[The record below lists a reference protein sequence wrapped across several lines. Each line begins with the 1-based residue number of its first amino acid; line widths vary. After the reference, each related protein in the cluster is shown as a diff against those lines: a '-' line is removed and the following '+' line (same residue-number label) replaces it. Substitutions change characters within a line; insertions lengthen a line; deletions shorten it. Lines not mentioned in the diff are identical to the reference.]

1 MNCKYLITENQDQY
15 CRISQELSGGLKCKT
30 TPEACAKCSSLPE
43 KQCPNSVT
51 ASLAVYAARQQ
62 VPEKV
67 AELVQ
72 VLKPLFQVTKPED
85 LDLGEGPGTQLKKIL
100 SWFAVDTPTCECL
113 SRARLMNTWGPQGC
127 RDNIS
132 TILMW
137 LQEEALNRKIPFVK
151 VVAKQ
156 LVLLAISRAE
166 SCTQKNATS
175 SI

>member
-1 MNCKYLITENQDQY
+1 MDCKYLVIENQNQH
-15 CRISQELSGGLKCKT
+15 CRIAQELSGGLKCQT
-30 TPEACAKCSSLPE
+30 TSEACTKCSSLSE
-43 KQCPNSVT
+43 KQCPNAVT
-51 ASLAVYAARQQ
+51 AGLAVYAARQQ
-62 VPEKV
+62 APQKVPE
-67 AELVQ
+67 LIQ
-72 VLKPLFQVTKPED
+72 LLKPLFQTADKD
-85 LDLGEGPGTQLKKIL
+85 QTTIGSGPGTELKKIL

-137 LQEEALNRKIPFVK
+137 LQEEALNRQIPFVK

-175 SI
+175 ST